1 MRIVRD
7 VAAVRAAVAGAGRVG
22 LVPTMG
28 AFHEGHLSLV
38 RAARATCDLVVVWL
52 FVNPTQFNDAS
63 DLVNYPRDEDRDA
76 ALAAECGAD
85 ILFAPTVE
93 EVYPAGFA
101 TTVTVSGLADVL
113 EGAHRPGHFA
123 GVATVVAKMLN
134 MVRPDVAF
142 FGAKDAQQ
150 VAVVRRMAADLDLGV
165 EIEVLPIVR
174 EADGLAM
181 SSRNVRL
188 DPDERRR
195 ATALHRGLQAARTA
209 VADGERDPWRALPR
223 GRGGAR
229 GRRDHR
235 RVRRG
240 DRPGLVRAR
249 GHGRRPHADRAR
261 RPGGPRPPDRQP
273 GGGPMIRTMLKSKI
287 HRAKITDSDLHYV
300 GSITVDP
307 DLLDAADIRIHEQV
321 AVVDVDNGARFETY
335 TIAGEPGSGEIKVN
349 GAAARLV
356 HTGDTVILI
365 SYGLYTDEE
374 LAGYVPKVVHVDRA
388 NRILAIDADVASLHD
403 TGRE

>member
-7 VAAVRAAVAGAGRVG
+7 VAAVRAAVAGAGRIG

-28 AFHEGHLSLV
+28 AFHEGHLSLI

-63 DLVNYPRDEDRDA
+63 DLVTYPRDEERDA
-76 ALAAECGAD
+76 ALAAGCGAD
-85 ILFAPTVE
+85 LLFAPTVD

-101 TTVTVSGLADVL
+101 TTVTVSGIADVL

-150 VAVVRRMAADLDLGV
+150 VAVVRRMVADLDLGV

-188 DPDERRR
+188 GPEERRR
-195 ATALHRGLQAARTA
+195 ATALHRGLEAARTA
-209 VADGERDPWRALPR
+209 VTGGERDA
-223 GRGGAR
+223 G
-229 GRRDHR
+229 
-235 RVRRG
+235 V
-240 DRPGLVRAR
+240 LVRTVEDVLAA
-249 GHGRRPHADRAR
+249 GA
-261 RPGGPRPPDRQP
+261 
-273 GGGPMIRTMLKSKI
+273 
-287 HRAKITDSDLHYV
+287 ITAEY
-300 GSITVDP
+300 
-307 DLLDAADIRIHEQV
+307 V
-321 AVVDVDNGARFETY
+321 AVVDPDSFAPVA
-335 TIAGEPGSGEIKVN
+335 TITGRTLVAL
-349 GAAARLV
+349 AARV
-356 HTGDTVILI
+356 GPVRLI
-365 SYGLYTDEE
+365 DNLE
-374 LAGYVPKVVHVDRA
+374 
-388 NRILAIDADVASLHD
+388 VAP
-403 TGRE
+403 